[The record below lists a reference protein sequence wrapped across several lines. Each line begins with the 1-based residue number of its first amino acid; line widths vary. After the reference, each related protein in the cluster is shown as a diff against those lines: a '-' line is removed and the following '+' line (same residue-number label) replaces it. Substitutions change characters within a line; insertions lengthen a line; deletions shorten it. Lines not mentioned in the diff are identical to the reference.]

1 MTKSGMELWENTT
14 EANAVVK
21 VKGAGGILRDE
32 RVEGRRKL
40 HITPEDRRINQEA
53 CMDKKNDV
61 FTNGMLIP
69 VRLIDPADEAEFAA
83 NPNLMTEA
91 DMTALVKG
99 HAGTFA
105 KRLKEVTNVLLVK
118 RWIEIAKESDASFKR
133 IEALEG
139 RLNQLRP
146 TGAVHSTSSSADTD

>member
-1 MTKSGMELWENTT
+1 
-14 EANAVVK
+14 
-21 VKGAGGILRDE
+21 
-32 RVEGRRKL
+32 
-40 HITPEDRRINQEA
+40 
-53 CMDKKNDV
+53 MDKKNDV

-69 VRLIDPADEAEFAA
+69 VRLIDPEDEAEFAA
-83 NPNLMTEA
+83 NPNLMTED
-91 DMTALVKG
+91 DMRSLVKG

-118 RWIEIAKESDASFKR
+118 RWIEIAKDSDASFKR

-146 TGAVHSTSSSADTD
+146 AAAVHSAS